1 MGDKRIIEQRIP
13 AAAGVAEARFPDSDG
28 RFLPENDTQAEAI
41 LSVRYALTRHYSG
54 VEDVYLAG
62 NLFVYYDADDDAV
75 SVAPDVFVVLG
86 TARGRRTS
94 YKVWEEGKP
103 PDFVLEVIS
112 PRSKDREPTQD
123 LVDKA
128 GIYAAM
134 GVREYFVYQPDPERR
149 GYRLSGR
156 RLWGRGYV
164 ELQPVRGPRAELELR
179 SEVLSLAVWPVGVR
193 LRLRDLESGRE
204 LPWPEESEAEYQ
216 QAEARARAEAAR
228 ARAGR
233 GQGAVGSGGARAG
246 RDQGAGCRSPACGN
260 RGEVFPSGAPT
271 VRRQLIPPRF
281 AAFGRTPR
289 DTSRPRSRRQ
299 SRSGLRAG
307 PPGEGRASAWM
318 GPSAGR
324 RKARSGAPGH
334 VRIASERLRER
345 GRSAPGRC

>member
-13 AAAGVAEARFPDSDG
+13 AAARVAEARFPDSDG

-112 PRSKDREPTQD
+112 PRSKDRD

-128 GIYAAM
+128 GKYAAM
-134 GVREYFVYQPDPERR
+134 GVREYFVFQPDPERR

-216 QAEARARAEAAR
+216 QAEARARAEADRARAEAAR
-228 ARAGR
+228 ARAEAAAR
-233 GQGAVGSGGARAG
+233 ERAEARA
-246 RDQGAGCRSPACGN
+246 RAEADRARA
-260 RGEVFPSGAPT
+260 E
-271 VRRQLIPPRF
+271 
-281 AAFGRTPR
+281 AARAR
-289 DTSRPRSRRQ
+289 LEAAARERAEARARAAEARLAAIEARYS
-299 SRSGLRAG
+299 RAG
-307 PPGEGRASAWM
+307 LQLSDDN
-318 GPSAGR
+318 
-324 RKARSGAPGH
+324 
-334 VRIASERLRER
+334 
-345 GRSAPGRC
+345 

>member
-112 PRSKDREPTQD
+112 PRSKDRD

-128 GIYAAM
+128 GKYAAM
-134 GVREYFVYQPDPERR
+134 GVREYFVFQPDPERR

-164 ELQPVRGPRAELELR
+164 ELQPVRGPACGAGAAQRGAVAGSVAGRRAAA
-179 SEVLSLAVWPVGVR
+179 LAGLGERAGIAVAGRVRGGV
-193 LRLRDLESGRE
+193 
-204 LPWPEESEAEYQ
+204 PT
-216 QAEARARAEAAR
+216 
-228 ARAGR
+228 GR
-233 GQGAVGSGGARAG
+233 GQGASGGR
-246 RDQGAGCRSPACGN
+246 
-260 RGEVFPSGAPT
+260 
-271 VRRQLIPPRF
+271 
-281 AAFGRTPR
+281 
-289 DTSRPRSRRQ
+289 
-299 SRSGLRAG
+299 
-307 PPGEGRASAWM
+307 
-318 GPSAGR
+318 
-324 RKARSGAPGH
+324 
-334 VRIASERLRER
+334 
-345 GRSAPGRC
+345 